1 MRSMRLAVD
10 AMGGDDAPRTMVQG
24 AVDYARQFPHHDVV
38 LVGRQADVDA
48 CLAHEGSKLANIHI
62 EHAPE
67 IIGMAE
73 KIQALKE
80 KPNDSMNRAA
90 LLVKEGKADAMVL
103 CGNTGC
109 SVAAAQLH
117 LRRIPGVKRAGIL
130 TPLPTPSGSS
140 WICDAGANSVGK
152 PEHLAQFAELSAS
165 FLKAAY
171 GMGNPRI
178 GVLSNGEEDGKG
190 TDLTHETM
198 DLLRKTSLNLV
209 GYVEG
214 HDIFGGNVDIV
225 VCDGFTGNIVLKTCE
240 GLEGGLRRI
249 IKEEIN
255 RAFMTKMGGLL
266 SRPAFER
273 VRRRVDWRHVGGCF
287 LLGVDGACVIG
298 HGRSNRLAVFHALG
312 QAARCVEH
320 KVMFAMRERFK
331 ELHAAEASAA
341 GAASPSSVASA

>member
-1 MRSMRLAVD
+1 MRLALD
-10 AMGGDDAPRTMVQG
+10 AMGGDDAPRAMVQG
-24 AVDYARQFPHHDVV
+24 AVDYARQFPHHEVV
-38 LVGRQADVDA
+38 LVGRQADIDA
-48 CLAHEGSKLANIHI
+48 CLAKEGARHANIHV
-62 EHAPE
+62 EHAPD

-80 KPNDSMNRAA
+80 KPNDSMNRSA

-130 TPLPTPSGSS
+130 TPLPKPSGSTY
-140 WICDAGANSVGK
+140 ICDAGANSVGK
-152 PEHLAQFAELSAS
+152 PEHLAQFAEMSSS
-165 FLKAAY
+165 FLKVAY
-171 GMGNPRI
+171 GYPNPRV

-190 TDLTHETM
+190 NELTHGTLE
-198 DLLRKTSLNLV
+198 LLRATNLNLV

-225 VCDGFTGNIVLKTCE
+225 VCDGFTGNVVLKACE
-240 GLEGGLRRI
+240 GLEAGLRRI

-255 RAFMTKMGGLL
+255 RRFLTKMGGLL
-266 SRPAFER
+266 SRPAFEG
-273 VRRRVDWRHVGGCF
+273 VRERVDWRNVGGCF
-287 LLGVDGACVIG
+287 LLGVDGVCVIG

-312 QAARCVEH
+312 QAARCVEK
-320 KVMFAMRERFK
+320 KVMDAMRELLK
-331 ELHAAEASAA
+331 DINAAELRRTGPASVTA
-341 GAASPSSVASA
+341 GA

>member
-1 MRSMRLAVD
+1 MRLAVD
-10 AMGGDDAPRTMVQG
+10 AMGGDDAPRAMVQG
-24 AVDYARQFPHHDVV
+24 AVDYARKVPHHDVV
-38 LVGRQADVDA
+38 LVGRQADIDA
-48 CLAHEGSKLANIHI
+48 CLAHEGGRPANIQV

-73 KIQALKE
+73 KIGALKE

-90 LLVKEGKADAMVL
+90 LLVKEGKADVMVL
-103 CGNTGC
+103 CGNTAC

-130 TPLPTPSGSS
+130 TPLPKPAGST

-178 GVLSNGEEDGKG
+178 GVLSNGEEEGKG

-198 DLLRKTSLNLV
+198 ELLRKTSLNLV
-209 GYVEG
+209 GFVEG
-214 HDIFGGNVDIV
+214 HDIFGGNVDVV
-225 VCDGFTGNIVLKTCE
+225 VCDGFTGNIVLKVCE

-255 RAFMTKMGGLL
+255 RGFVTKMGGLL
-266 SRPAFER
+266 SRPAFEG

-312 QAARCVEH
+312 QAARCVEN

-331 ELHAAEASAA
+331 ELHAAEAN
-341 GAASPSSVASA
+341 ASGVASA